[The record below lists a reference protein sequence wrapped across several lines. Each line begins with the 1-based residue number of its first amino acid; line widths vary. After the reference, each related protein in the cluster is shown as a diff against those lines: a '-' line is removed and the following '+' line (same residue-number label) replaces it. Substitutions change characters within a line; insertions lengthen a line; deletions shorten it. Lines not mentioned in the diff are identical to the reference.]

1 MTYIINYIA
10 NIREIKILIKR
21 KEENDEK
28 YEEQLRAD
36 KYEKELL
43 LYKNKRDSFKISLMQ
58 EIYNW
63 MITYQI
69 VPAKIDEL
77 VKFLS
82 EKTCLQLIQ
91 SIIIS
96 EDSFSLD
103 DIKKYNGKKS
113 MYYEIDAIL
122 QDMSFQQFVYDI
134 LSSKII
140 KNYYTFIPKEESE
153 LKTKEDKEKE
163 EDRKRIMN
171 EIIVQSYNDLLNEI
185 EDKERRAKF
194 FKQTFCLMN
203 LPHNLRGATNRYL
216 YIALNYSDIQ
226 IKQRHFV
233 ILVDEDDEDYPL
245 INKIPKEKRTMANN
259 NDEILL
265 IRVII

>member
-1 MTYIINYIA
+1 MIIKA
-10 NIREIKILIKR
+10 

-43 LYKNKRDSFKISLMQ
+43 IYKNKRDSFKISLMQ

-69 VPAKIDEL
+69 VPIKIDEL

-91 SIIIS
+91 SIILS

-140 KNYYTFIPKEESE
+140 RNYYKFIPKTESE

-163 EDRKRIMN
+163 EERKRIMN

-216 YIALNYSDIQ
+216 YIALNYTDIQ
-226 IKQRHFV
+226 INQGHFV
-233 ILVDEDDEDYPL
+233 ILVDEDDKDYPL

-265 IRVII
+265 IRVIT